1 MPLCAFDPN
10 VNFPLSF
17 CDLGPTNPCTL
28 QGSSAIVL
36 VDVGTDAKDM
46 HIIPYLGFVSVE
58 YLHIRDADIMPD
70 LISSAMAAASSLISP
85 AIE

>member
-1 MPLCAFDPN
+1 
-10 VNFPLSF
+10 
-17 CDLGPTNPCTL
+17 
-28 QGSSAIVL
+28 VL